1 VGSVLTARELLI
13 HNFISVRVYSVLE
26 TIRQL
31 LSHSSAVE
39 MMMTTMI
46 VLTAI
51 ATVVVLLSDPN
62 AKIANAQ
69 ELTSIPAVIQNGTF
83 QNTEDGFRMQVP
95 DDWVVQDIDNLH
107 LPNFRVANEAGF
119 LIQAIICPQQEAVL
133 SAEGM
138 YNCEHS
144 EDSVEILHDRLSH
157 RPEFEVIED
166 PLNITPD
173 DFLEFIVEEM
183 QGRNYTDIQII
194 NNTDL
199 TINITSPEDPNT
211 TIRTAQA
218 KLVEMT
224 YQLSLGL
231 GDMRRSYSILA
242 TIPEGPQPGL
252 RQIVSGE
259 FITYEGPAVATPS
272 GSLPPPVQQIFQ
284 SLEFIR

>member
-1 VGSVLTARELLI
+1 
-13 HNFISVRVYSVLE
+13 
-26 TIRQL
+26 
-31 LSHSSAVE
+31 
-39 MMMTTMI
+39 MMMIMI
-46 VLTAI
+46 MMVLTAI
-51 ATVVVLLSDPN
+51 ATVVLLLSDSN

-83 QNTEDGFRMQVP
+83 QNTADGFRMQVP
-95 DDWVVQDIDNLH
+95 DGWVVQDIDNLH

-133 SAEGM
+133 SARGM

-144 EDSVEILHDRLSH
+144 EDSVEVLHDRLSH
-157 RPEFEVIED
+157 RPEFEIIEN
-166 PLNITPD
+166 PASITPD
-173 DFLEFIVEEM
+173 DFLEFIVDEM
-183 QGRNYTDIQII
+183 QERNYTNIQII

-199 TINITSPEDPNT
+199 TINITSPEDPDT

-218 KLVEMT
+218 KLIEMT
-224 YQLSLGL
+224 YQISLGL
-231 GDMRRSYSILA
+231 GDMRSYSILA
-242 TIPEGPQPGL
+242 TVPEGSQPGL

-272 GSLPPPVQQIFQ
+272 GNPPPPVQQIFQ